1 MNVVCEDEDCRNC
14 KADKL
19 LNSKSE
25 REQPAVD
32 VQQLEQLERLIVT
45 RELPEHDERRGGG
58 ARGRG

>member
-45 RELPEHDERRGGG
+45 R
-58 ARGRG
+58 